1 MKSTMIRYIP
11 AGGLDRPD
19 IDALWDQGV
28 NLDDWDYMLIVPAD
42 TLQEAQDMDGEE
54 CWLPRDWYLGEL
66 LIGVFRNRW
75 YKARFHGKV
84 VGVGVAYHA

>member
-11 AGGLDRPD
+11 AGGLERQD
-19 IDALWDQGV
+19 IEALWDQGV
-28 NLDDWDYMLIVPAD
+28 VMEDWDYMLIVPAD
-42 TLQEAQDMDGEE
+42 ILQEAEDVDGET
-54 CWLPRDWYLGEL
+54 CWLPQDWYLGKL

-75 YKARFHGKV
+75 YKACFHGKV